1 MTKNNKQ
8 AERDLLD
15 LHTTSPIA
23 EQASK
28 ADALEQPNSIS
39 LYTVPEDIADEA
51 TERSSTGRPNVIRW
65 LKKNWL
71 FTILVII
78 PVLTSTIYYAFLAS
92 DIYVSEAK
100 FLVRSASRN
109 AGGAAAYLGQGQ
121 GLARSSDDTYAV
133 DEFIVSRDAVT
144 DLARRMNL
152 MDVFYRPETD
162 ILVHIPT
169 WFFPVTADRF
179 YKHYLNMVNVDTD
192 NSSGITA
199 LEVKTYRPKDA
210 QEVNRG
216 LIQVAEDFI
225 NRMNLRAYDDAL
237 EFNEKIVQEAQD
249 QLNQVEI
256 RLAAYRN
263 AQLIL
268 DPEKEATAS
277 MTLLSNLTT
286 EISRLEAIVSQQI
299 AMTPDS
305 PSIEPLRQRI
315 KSLRDELDRRQR
327 EIAGDQKS
335 VATKLQGYEMLML
348 ERDLAARRLA
358 MAITDLEQARQ
369 EVQQQRVYL
378 QTVEAPTL
386 PDQATLPRRVLMV
399 LATAILCLLVFW
411 IARTF
416 VSATRD
422 HSP

>member
-1 MTKNNKQ
+1 MTRSDKQ
-8 AERDLLD
+8 AERDLID
-15 LHTTSPIA
+15 LHTASPIA
-23 EQASK
+23 EK
-28 ADALEQPNSIS
+28 ATTREDAEHKSSIA
-39 LYTVPEDIADEA
+39 LYTVSDKIDSIAE
-51 TERSSTGRPNVIRW
+51 TPTPRVSVSSW

-71 FTILVII
+71 FTLVFVI
-78 PVLTSTIYYAFLAS
+78 PVVTSAIYYAFLAS

-100 FLVRSASRN
+100 FIVRSASRN

-144 DLARRMNL
+144 DLGRRMNL
-152 MDVFYRPETD
+152 KDVFYRPEAD

-169 WFFPVTADRF
+169 WFFPITGDRF
-179 YKHYLNMVNVDTD
+179 YKNYLKMVSINTD
-192 NSSGITA
+192 SSSGITA
-199 LEVKTYRPKDA
+199 LEVLGYNPKDA
-210 QEVNRG
+210 QDVNKG